1 MKRLIELANKL
12 DNLGL
17 TSEADAIDN
26 MIKKSNWWEDERPES
41 EAQENQEAAG
51 QETQETAGQGE
62 TILEGDI
69 PEGEEPSVGGSDVYV
84 VMLVG
89 QGQGGTY
96 TLRGVYSSRDKA
108 ESAMENADSY
118 GPYASGTE
126 LEMRKM
132 QLDSSEQ
139 IEAY

>member
-17 TSEADAIDN
+17 TSEADAIDS

-41 EAQENQEAAG
+41 EAQETQEA
-51 QETQETAGQGE
+51 AGQGE

-89 QGQGGTY
+89 QGEGGTY
-96 TLRGVYSSRDKA
+96 TLRGVYSSREKA
-108 ESAMENADSY
+108 ESAIESADD
-118 GPYASGTE
+118 SGYFGGGS

>member
-17 TSEADAIDN
+17 TAEADAIDN

-51 QETQETAGQGE
+51 QGE

-69 PEGEEPSVGGSDVYV
+69 PEGEGPSVGGSDVYV

-89 QGQGGTY
+89 QGEGGTY
-96 TLRGVYSSRDKA
+96 TLRGVYSSREKA
-108 ESAMENADSY
+108 ESAIESADD
-118 GPYASGTE
+118 SGYFGGGS

>member
-26 MIKKSNWWEDERPES
+26 IIKKSNWWEDERPEP
-41 EAQENQEAAG
+41 EA
-51 QETQETAGQGE
+51 QETQEVAGQGE

>member
-1 MKRLIELANKL
+1 
-12 DNLGL
+12 
-17 TSEADAIDN
+17 

-41 EAQENQEAAG
+41 EAQETQEA
-51 QETQETAGQGE
+51 AGQGE

-69 PEGEEPSVGGSDVYV
+69 PEGEKPSVGGSDVYV

-89 QGQGGTY
+89 QGEGGTY
-96 TLRGVYSSRDKA
+96 TLRGVYSSREKA
-108 ESAMENADSY
+108 ESAIESADD
-118 GPYASGTE
+118 SGYFGGGS